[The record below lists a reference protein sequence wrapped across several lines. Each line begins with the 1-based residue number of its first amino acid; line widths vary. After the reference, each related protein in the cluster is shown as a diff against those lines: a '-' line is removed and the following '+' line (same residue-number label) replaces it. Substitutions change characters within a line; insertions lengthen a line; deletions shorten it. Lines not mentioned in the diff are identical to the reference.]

1 MILNTE
7 SKYFVIVDAG
17 LSPASISKT
26 QIDSASSCGM
36 TEDIQTF
43 MNYKLLKSEI
53 RFKGKV
59 FDHQVDEIEY
69 ESGNKG
75 IREIAIHPGG
85 AVVVPVKDDGKI
97 ILVKQFRYPLQ
108 KTLIELPAGKL
119 DKGEDPLVCA
129 TRELEEETGYK
140 AKEIK
145 KLGEIYTAPGYC
157 TEVLHIYSASGLTPG
172 NHNREEGEHGME
184 ILELF
189 DGSKLKK

>member
-1 MILNTE
+1 
-7 SKYFVIVDAG
+7 
-17 LSPASISKT
+17 
-26 QIDSASSCGM
+26 
-36 TEDIQTF
+36 
-43 MNYKLLKSEI
+43 MNFKLIKSEI
-53 RFKGKV
+53 LYKGKV

-108 KTLIELPAGKL
+108 KKLIEFPAGKL
-119 DKGEDPLVCA
+119 EKGEDPFVCA

-145 KLGEIYTAPGYC
+145 KLGELYTAPGYC
-157 TEVLHIYSASGLTPG
+157 TEVLYIYSATGLIPG
-172 NHNREEGEHGME
+172 NHKREEGEHGME
-184 ILELF
+184 ILELSI
-189 DGSKLKK
+189 DEVEMMISSGLINDAKTIVGIHYLKNLNNQ

>member
-1 MILNTE
+1 M
-7 SKYFVIVDAG
+7 K
-17 LSPASISKT
+17 
-26 QIDSASSCGM
+26 
-36 TEDIQTF
+36 
-43 MNYKLLKSEI
+43 YKLLKSEI

-119 DKGEDPLVCA
+119 DKDEDPLVCA

-140 AKEIK
+140 AEEIK
-145 KLGEIYTAPGYC
+145 KLGKIYTAPGYC
-157 TEVLHIYSASGLTPG
+157 TEILHIYSAKGLTAG
-172 NHNREEGEHGME
+172 NHNREEGELEME
-184 ILELF
+184 ILELSLNEIETMISNGEITDAKTIVGIF
-189 DGSKLKK
+189 YLKTSR

>member
-1 MILNTE
+1 M
-7 SKYFVIVDAG
+7 K
-17 LSPASISKT
+17 
-26 QIDSASSCGM
+26 
-36 TEDIQTF
+36 
-43 MNYKLLKSEI
+43 YKLLKSEI
-53 RFKGKV
+53 LFKGKV

-119 DKGEDPLVCA
+119 DKDEDPLVCA

-140 AKEIK
+140 AEEIK
-145 KLGEIYTAPGYC
+145 KLGKIYTAPGYC
-157 TEVLHIYSASGLTPG
+157 TEILHIYSAKGLTAG
-172 NHNREEGEHGME
+172 NHNREEGELEME
-184 ILELF
+184 ILELSLNEIEIMISNGEITDAKTIVGIF
-189 DGSKLKK
+189 YLKTSR